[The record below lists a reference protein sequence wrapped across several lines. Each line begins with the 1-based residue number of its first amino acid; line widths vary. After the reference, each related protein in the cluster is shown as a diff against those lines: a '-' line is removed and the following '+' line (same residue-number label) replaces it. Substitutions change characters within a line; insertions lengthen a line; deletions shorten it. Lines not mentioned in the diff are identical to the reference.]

1 MKRFLFVSI
10 FLLLASVAVFTL
22 AYSWLN
28 DQVFD
33 GTASPSNIIQKFEM
47 KEGDGSTEI
56 GENLEKEGLIKN
68 KNFFYFYVWK
78 TKAANFLQAGTYE
91 LAPNM
96 TIGQMVEKFS
106 NGDVIVETL
115 KLTIPEGYT
124 NKKIVN
130 ALRSKK
136 PSIAD
141 EFENIVNCKCLNR
154 KACSCDVFSKKYDF
168 LRNIPQG
175 IDMEG
180 YLFPD
185 TYFIDGEEAGA
196 TMASKFLNNFNKK
209 INQGLK
215 DEIAFQERSLHD
227 VVTLA
232 SIIEREVKTD
242 KDRRLVSGI
251 FRKRL
256 DDKFPLQSCA
266 TLAYFLNVD
275 KPQFSYEDTQCDSL
289 YNTYINPGLPPGPIS
304 NPGFASIRAS
314 IFPQKSDFYYFLSN
328 SKTEEIIYSKT
339 FDEHQQRKAENGL

>member
-1 MKRFLFVSI
+1 MKKFFIISI
-10 FLLLASVAVFTL
+10 FSFLVLLAVFGL
-22 AYSWLN
+22 ACSWFN
-28 DQVFD
+28 GQAFN
-33 GTASPSNIIQKFEM
+33 GTASSSNIIQKFEI

-56 GENLEKEGLIKN
+56 GENLEKEGLIKD
-68 KNFFYFYVWK
+68 KTFFYFYVWK
-78 TKAANFLQAGTYE
+78 TKAANSLQAGGYE

-106 NGDVIVETL
+106 NGDIIAETL

-124 NKKIVN
+124 NKKIID
-130 ALRSKK
+130 ALKNKK

-141 EFENIVNCKCLNR
+141 EFEDIVNCKCLN
-154 KACSCDVFSKKYDF
+154 KEDCSCDVFSKKYGF

-175 IDMEG
+175 VDMEG

-185 TYFIDGEEAGA
+185 TYFIDEEETGA

-209 INQGLK
+209 VNQELK
-215 DEIAFQERSLHD
+215 DEVVSQGKSLHD
-227 VVTLA
+227 VITLA

-251 FRKRL
+251 FWKRL

-275 KPQFSYEDTQCDSL
+275 KPQFSYEDTQCDSP

-314 IFPQKSDFYYFLSN
+314 ILPQESGFYYFLSN

-339 FDEHQQRKAENGL
+339 FDEHQQRKAENNL